1 MNSKQLHNDIF
12 QSLLTFEEPHEAQ
25 ALSYW
30 LMEHFHEIS
39 RTDILVE
46 KTFIPTDEKNIAL
59 QKAIERLKA
68 HEPIQH
74 IIGKVSFFNRQFLVN
89 RNVLIPRQE
98 TEELVDLILKDHP
111 DLKDKVV
118 VDIGSGSGVIPIT
131 IAKERHEVK
140 IYGLDISGAAIE
152 TAKRN
157 ADFNRAEVTFI
168 KNNILEKIPLL
179 PPADIWVSN
188 PPYVLESEK
197 LTMARKVL
205 DFDPSV
211 ALFVPD
217 EHPLMFYERITVLA
231 KQNMNSMA
239 YLYFEINERFG
250 KEVKHL
256 MEKEGFLNVNIINDM
271 QGKNRF
277 VSGINP

>member
-1 MNSKQLHNDIF
+1 MNSKQVYNNIF
-12 QSLLTFEEPHEAQ
+12 QTLSTFEEPQEAE

-30 LMEHFHEIS
+30 LMEEFYHIS

-46 KTFIPTDEKNIAL
+46 KNFNPKVEEDDAL
-59 QKAIERLKA
+59 QKAIERLKS

-98 TEELVDLILKDHP
+98 TEELVDLILKDHT

-118 VDIGSGSGVIPIT
+118 VDIGTGSGVIPIT
-131 IAKERHEVK
+131 IAKERQDVQV
-140 IYGLDISGAAIE
+140 YGIDISSAAIA

-157 ADFNRAEVTFI
+157 ATFNRAKVTFI
-168 KNNILEKIPLL
+168 KSNILEKTPLL
-179 PPADIWVSN
+179 PPADIWISN

-197 LTMARKVL
+197 QSMAKKVL
-205 DFDPSV
+205 DFDPAV

-217 EHPLMFYERITVLA
+217 QNPLLFYERITELA

-239 YLYFEINERFG
+239 YLYFEINEKFG
-250 KEVKHL
+250 KEVKQL
-256 MEKEGFLNVNIINDM
+256 MQNEGFLNVNIINDM

-277 VSGINP
+277 VSGVNP

>member
-1 MNSKQLHNDIF
+1 MNSKEVYNNIYQTIL
-12 QSLLTFEEPHEAQ
+12 SFEEPMEAE

-30 LMEHFHEIS
+30 LMEAFYHVS
-39 RTDILVE
+39 RTDILVQNE
-46 KTFIPTDEKNIAL
+46 IEPTSEEERNLQSAIA
-59 QKAIERLKA
+59 RLKA

-98 TEELVDLILKDHP
+98 TEELVDLILKNHP

-118 VDIGSGSGVIPIT
+118 VDIGTGSGIIPIT
-131 IAKERHEVK
+131 IAKERQAAKVFG
-140 IYGLDISGAAIE
+140 IDVSSSAIE

-157 ADFNRAEVTFI
+157 AEFNRAEVTFI
-168 KNNILEKIPLL
+168 KSNILEKIPIM

-197 LTMARKVL
+197 LVMDRKVL
-205 DFDPSV
+205 DFDPSI

-217 EHPLMFYERITVLA
+217 DRPLLFYERITVLA

-239 YLYFEINERFG
+239 SLYFEINEKFG
-250 KEVKHL
+250 EEVKQL
-256 MEKEGFLNVNIINDM
+256 MEREGFFNVMVINDM